1 MAIYARD
8 FPPSDLTLKIL
19 RQNRF
24 QKNLATLFYQ
34 GDLQLSLQ
42 TENGFFISTLPP
54 AFENS
59 ELIFE
64 SGLLVLKAPNA
75 LAVYTLLGERV
86 LLENTL
92 SCLIETGKLTAT
104 LPLSDSLGRV
114 ANCEWEMSE
123 QGLTRTKCILSQAR
137 TANDEK
143 DVERIQTELLPFAF
157 FESILLDANYLSFL
171 SDDLESQAEKL
182 KEYLGE
188 FCAVTLTN
196 NPNVCGLVYKKAER
210 LFEIINYAV
219 SIEND
224 KITDI
229 RK

>member
-1 MAIYARD
+1 MLYA
-8 FPPSDLTLKIL
+8 
-19 RQNRF
+19 Q
-24 QKNLATLFYQ
+24 Q
-34 GDLQLSLQ
+34 GLGKQD
-42 TENGFFISTLPP
+42 
-54 AFENS
+54 
-59 ELIFE
+59 
-64 SGLLVLKAPNA
+64 PNA
-75 LAVYTLLGERV
+75 IAVYTLLGERT
-86 LLENTL
+86 LLENTI
-92 SCLIETGKLTAT
+92 SCSIEAGKLNAT

-123 QGLTRTKCILSQAR
+123 QGLTRTKCALSQAR
-137 TANDEK
+137 TLNGENDIET
-143 DVERIQTELLPFAF
+143 IQAELLPFAF
-157 FESILLDANYLSFL
+157 FESILLGANYLSFL

-196 NPNVCGLVYKKAER
+196 NPNVCGLVSKKAER

-219 SIEND
+219 SIENG